1 MHTQRIVLGLAKPEL
16 LDLHAVV
23 DIASRVRSDR
33 LIRCVGPL
41 AINDIFV
48 PVFGFNVSQC
58 SQ

>member
-48 PVFGFNVSQC
+48 PVFWF
-58 SQ
+58 